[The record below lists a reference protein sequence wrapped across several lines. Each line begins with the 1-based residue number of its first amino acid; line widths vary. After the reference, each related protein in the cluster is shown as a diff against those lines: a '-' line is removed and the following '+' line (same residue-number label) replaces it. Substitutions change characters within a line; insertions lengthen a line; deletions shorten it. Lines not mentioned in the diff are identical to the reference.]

1 MTHGIELCDAN
12 FQAAGSEGTLPRVF
26 TVTDD
31 GGAPSWPGFA
41 LHDGRAYTFGQAA
54 EDGWFVHPRRVC
66 HTFWSRLGHDPSGLA
81 VSPRSPSNSELAFYF
96 LREFLSRLGG
106 VSSAPRQVVLAVP
119 GAFLKDEATE
129 EEKVGILLGMAKELK
144 LPLAGIVDHACAS
157 LCDPRA
163 PRFNPARPVLVLDLH
178 LHTAELSL
186 VVAGNRLERRGFLQ
200 IPQSGLSEI
209 LKHLTATMANRF
221 LRQTAFDVMADG
233 RIEQLFFAQTRTF
246 LTEGAPEFRYQ
257 LNTARRGYEML
268 VKREHLV
275 ADCQA
280 FTRAVVQALQR
291 FGEQHA
297 LAPAMCVIA
306 LSERT
311 AWLPQLES
319 RLRAAGFV
327 RFLRLPAAAAAAG
340 AATIGSSHFTVPV
353 DLADVPAVTSLPIE
367 YSRNRI
373 AAHWEVSLQ
382 KGRVSAALPGAPT
395 HVLLDGLGLPL
406 GSCSRFVIG
415 AQGLAA
421 DLPLPET
428 FNTAT
433 DCSVTLVREGDC
445 WWFSDPTHTESGS
458 PARVQ
463 IEAGDR
469 LTFRC
474 VGNAADVLFAH
485 CRPCP

>member
-1 MTHGIELCDAN
+1 MTHGIDLCDVN
-12 FQAAGSEGTLPRVF
+12 VQAAGNEGPQPRVF
-26 TVTDD
+26 TVTDSA
-31 GGAPSWPGFA
+31 GAASWPGFA
-41 LHDGRAYTFGQAA
+41 LHDGAGYSFGQAA

-96 LREFLSRLGG
+96 LRDFLGRLAR
-106 VSSAPRQVVLAVP
+106 VSSPARQVVLAVP
-119 GAFLKDEATE
+119 GSFMKDEATE
-129 EEKVGILLGMAKELK
+129 EEKIGILLGMAAELK
-144 LPLAGIVDHACAS
+144 LPLAGIVDQACAA

-186 VVAGNRLERRGFLQ
+186 VVAANRLERRGFLQ
-200 IPQSGLSEI
+200 IPQSGLAEL

-275 ADCQA
+275 SDSQT
-280 FTRAVVQALQR
+280 FTLALVQALKR
-291 FGEQHA
+291 FTEQHA

-311 AWLPQLES
+311 AWLPQLEN

-327 RFLRLPAAAAAAG
+327 RFLRLPPAAAAAG
-340 AATIGSSHFTVPV
+340 AASVGASHFSVPA
-353 DLADVPAVTSLPIE
+353 DLGDVPAVTSLPVE

-373 AAHWEVSLQ
+373 AAHWEVTVQ
-382 KGRVSAALPGAPT
+382 KGRASEIRPGAPT
-395 HVLLDGLGLPL
+395 HALLEGLGSPL
-406 GSCSRFVIG
+406 GGLSRFVIG
-415 AQGLAA
+415 AQGMGA

-428 FNTAT
+428 FNPAT
-433 DCSVTLVREGDC
+433 DCSVALSRDGER
-445 WWFSDPTHTESGS
+445 WWFSDPTHTENGI
-458 PARVQ
+458 PARVE

-474 VGNAADVLFAH
+474 GGHVADVLFAH
-485 CRPCP
+485 CRLPS